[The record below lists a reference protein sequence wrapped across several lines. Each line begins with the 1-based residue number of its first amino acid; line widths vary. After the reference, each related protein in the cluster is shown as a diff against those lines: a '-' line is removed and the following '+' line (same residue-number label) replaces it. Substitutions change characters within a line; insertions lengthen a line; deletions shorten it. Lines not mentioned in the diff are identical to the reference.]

1 MTKHDN
7 LHVLLRHAWVFSV
20 DPRKD
25 LFLRT
30 CFVRTELCGFLPQ
43 RNGTA
48 PSSQC
53 TMSTR
58 MCTMSSNGQQPF

>member
-1 MTKHDN
+1 MTMHGN

-20 DPRKD
+20 DPRRD
-25 LFLRT
+25 LFLRS
-30 CFVRTELCGFLPQ
+30 FADLRL